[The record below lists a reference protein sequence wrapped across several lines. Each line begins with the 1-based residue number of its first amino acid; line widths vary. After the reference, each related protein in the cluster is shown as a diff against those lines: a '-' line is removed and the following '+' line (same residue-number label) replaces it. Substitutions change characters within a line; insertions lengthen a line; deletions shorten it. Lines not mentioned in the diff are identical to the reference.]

1 MTVAETITFNCQGI
15 VMKLVV
21 GAALTTWLLMA
32 PPIDTG
38 WKADFDPSTPISR
51 WMVVRTYDTAAE
63 CNLVREWRILS
74 GMSDLDLAQD
84 QVKRARRHKLLIW
97 DYLWEC
103 ASSDDPRL
111 RRGD

>member
-1 MTVAETITFNCQGI
+1 
-15 VMKLVV
+15 MKLIV
-21 GAALTTWLLMA
+21 GAALTTWLLVA

-38 WKADFDPSTPISR
+38 WKADFDPSTPISK
-51 WMVVRTYDTAAE
+51 WLVVHTYDTADE
-63 CNLVREWRILS
+63 CNLVRQWRILD
-74 GMSDLDLAQD
+74 GMSALDAVNDPYRGYD
-84 QVKRARRHKLLIW
+84 QVKRARRHRLLIW